1 MRARGMDQE
10 ESTANSTDTML
21 RMVGVL
27 AAGFYFLLPEP
38 EQPVFREK
46 LAAMLSDDAFWS
58 SAEIGFR
65 QARAGVSMDDI
76 MADAKRRGELTS
88 DD

>member
-1 MRARGMDQE
+1 MDQE
-10 ESTANSTDTML
+10 ESTASARADQML

-27 AAGFYFLLPEP
+27 AAGLYFLLPEA

-46 LAAMLSDDAFWS
+46 LAAMLSDDAFWT
-58 SAEIGFR
+58 SAEIAYR

-76 MADAKRRGELTS
+76 MADAKRRGEQKS
-88 DD
+88 NG